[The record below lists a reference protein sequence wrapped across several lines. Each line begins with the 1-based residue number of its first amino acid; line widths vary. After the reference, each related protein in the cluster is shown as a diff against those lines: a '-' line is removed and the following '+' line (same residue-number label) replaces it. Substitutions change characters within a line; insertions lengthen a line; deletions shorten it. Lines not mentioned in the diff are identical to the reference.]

1 MASMGFDKETVVALM
16 SLVDEQKDKLNEAEY
31 VKMCNAIRDMHRR
44 VDIQPTSSVGP
55 GPTPPLSYTEI
66 QWAMMRVEGLRR
78 EIQIREGR
86 SSVVVNSHRQL
97 VVEELTQ
104 RAIRGPRG
112 GVRVMST
119 IEIDRS
125 EDGLI
130 RRGLVQDHSH
140 FEALALVKC
149 REENDRVIRQHRVT
163 LNMARTRLEVLRRV
177 GQ

>member
-66 QWAMMRVEGLRR
+66 QWAMMRVDDAR
-78 EIQIREGR
+78 IRLG
-86 SSVVVNSHRQL
+86 
-97 VVEELTQ
+97 
-104 RAIRGPRG
+104 
-112 GVRVMST
+112 
-119 IEIDRS
+119 
-125 EDGLI
+125 
-130 RRGLVQDHSH
+130 
-140 FEALALVKC
+140 LVKC
-149 REENDRVIRQHRVT
+149 REENDRVIRQHRVA